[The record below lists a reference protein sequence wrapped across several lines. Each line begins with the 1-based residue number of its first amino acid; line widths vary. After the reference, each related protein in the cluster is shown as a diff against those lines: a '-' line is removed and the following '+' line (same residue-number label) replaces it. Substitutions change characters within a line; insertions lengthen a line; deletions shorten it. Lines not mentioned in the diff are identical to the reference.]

1 MDALVAMVPL
11 ARTPAWTIT
20 VLEASRNAIMLDPAW
35 KDAHVSRVANMVE
48 RDKNHPSII
57 FWSMGN
63 EAGIVG
69 TNPGQNG
76 DYVKGL
82 RVRDPLNPEWEPEE
96 ARMKERPAWHRHR
109 PFI

>member
-1 MDALVAMVPL
+1 VKAFDANEWIYQTCAY
-11 ARTPAWTIT
+11 
-20 VLEASRNAIMLDPAW
+20 
-35 KDAHVSRVANMVE
+35 E
-48 RDKNHPSII
+48 RHD
-57 FWSMGN
+57 
-63 EAGIVG
+63 VG